1 MSSDAQSSNTAGV
14 AARSGMGTG
23 GIGLVLANDRF
34 AQVAIVLTRIT
45 VAFLWIQN
53 TRWKVPPDFGEDAG
67 RGLYAFTNDAID
79 HQVFGPYA
87 AFVDNVILP
96 NLAIFGWIV
105 LFTEAAIGA
114 TLLMGFATRL
124 MGLVAVGQAG
134 AIFLSVSQTPGEWPW
149 SYYLMM
155 VGGLVLA
162 GVGAGR
168 VLGLDAVLRPR
179 LLASHGLWR
188 RSALVT

>member
-1 MSSDAQSSNTAGV
+1 MSATESSTAAKV
-14 AARSGMGTG
+14 SQRSH
-23 GIGLVLANDRF
+23 IVLANDRF
-34 AQVAIVLTRIT
+34 AQVAIFLCRVT

-53 TRWKVPPDFGEDAG
+53 TRWKVPPDFGADAG
-67 RGLYAFTNDAID
+67 RGLYAFTNDALA
-79 HQVFGPYA
+79 HEVFAPYA
-87 AFVDNVILP
+87 ALVRSVILP
-96 NLAIFGWIV
+96 NLGFFGWIV

-149 SYYLMM
+149 AYYLMM

-162 GVGAGR
+162 GIGAGR

-188 RSALVT
+188 RAAVVT

>member
-1 MSSDAQSSNTAGV
+1 MSQTSPAV
-14 AARSGMGTG
+14 TG
-23 GIGLVLANDRF
+23 SVSERGPLALANDRF
-34 AQVAIVLTRIT
+34 AHVAIVLTRLT

-53 TRWKVPPDFGEDAG
+53 VRWKVPPDFGEDAG
-67 RGLYAFTNDAID
+67 RGLYAFTKDGIENE
-79 HQVFGPYA
+79 VFAPYA
-87 AFVDNVILP
+87 ALVENVILP
-96 NLAIFGWIV
+96 NLGFFGWIV
-105 LFTEAAIGA
+105 LLTEAAIGA
-114 TLLMGFATRL
+114 TLLVGFATRL

-149 SYYLMM
+149 AYYLMI

-162 GVGAGR
+162 GIGAGR

-188 RSALVT
+188 RAAVVT

>member
-1 MSSDAQSSNTAGV
+1 MSSDAQSSDTV
-14 AARSGMGTG
+14 SVKARSGTGGG

-45 VAFLWIQN
+45 VGFLWIQN
-53 TRWKVPPDFGEDAG
+53 TRWKVPPDFGEEAG
-67 RGLYAFTNDAID
+67 RGLYGLTNDAIQ
-79 HQVFGPYA
+79 HKVFSPYA
-87 AFVDNVILP
+87 ALVENVILP
-96 NLAIFGWIV
+96 NLPFFGWIV

-114 TLLMGFATRL
+114 TLLVGFATRL

-149 SYYLMM
+149 AYYLMM

-162 GVGAGR
+162 GIGAGR

-188 RSALVT
+188 RAVVVT

>member
-1 MSSDAQSSNTAGV
+1 MSSDAPPPTAGDE
-14 AARSGMGTG
+14 AARASVTF
-23 GIGLVLANDRF
+23 AHDRF
-34 AQVAIVLTRIT
+34 AQVAVVLTRFT

-67 RGLYAFTNDAID
+67 RGLYAFTNDAIENE
-79 HQVFGPYA
+79 VFAPYA
-87 AFVDNVILP
+87 ALVENVILP
-96 NLAIFGWIV
+96 NLGLFGWIV
-105 LFTEAAIGA
+105 LLTEAAIGV
-114 TLLMGFATRL
+114 TLLVGFATRL
-124 MGLVAVGQAG
+124 MGLVAVVQAG

-149 SYYLMM
+149 AYYLMM

-188 RSALVT
+188 RAAVVT

>member
-1 MSSDAQSSNTAGV
+1 MAPGARPSTAQTVSE
-14 AARSGMGTG
+14 RSRMA
-23 GIGLVLANDRF
+23 LADDRF
-34 AQVAIVLTRIT
+34 AQAAIVITRVT

-67 RGLYAFTNDAID
+67 RGLYAFTNDAIE
-79 HQVFGPYA
+79 HEVFAPYA
-87 AFVDNVILP
+87 ALVDSVILP
-96 NLAIFGWIV
+96 NLGAFGWIV

-134 AIFLSVSQTPGEWPW
+134 AIFLSVGQTPGEWPW
-149 SYYLMM
+149 AYYLMM

-162 GVGAGR
+162 GIGAGR

-188 RSALVT
+188 RAAVVT

>member
-1 MSSDAQSSNTAGV
+1 MSTDSPTDSSVATAQ
-14 AARSGMGTG
+14 RSRV
-23 GIGLVLANDRF
+23 IWADDRF
-34 AQVAIVLTRIT
+34 ARAAVVLTRVT

-67 RGLYAFTNDAID
+67 RGLYAFTNDAVE
-79 HQVFGPYA
+79 HEVFAPYA
-87 AFVDNVILP
+87 ALVENVILP
-96 NLAIFGWIV
+96 NLGIFGWIV
-105 LFTEAAIGA
+105 LLTEAAIGA
-114 TLLMGFATRL
+114 TLLVGFATRL

-149 SYYLMM
+149 AYYLMM

-162 GVGAGR
+162 GIGAGR
-168 VLGLDAVLRPR
+168 VMGLDAVLRPR

-188 RSALVT
+188 RAAVVT